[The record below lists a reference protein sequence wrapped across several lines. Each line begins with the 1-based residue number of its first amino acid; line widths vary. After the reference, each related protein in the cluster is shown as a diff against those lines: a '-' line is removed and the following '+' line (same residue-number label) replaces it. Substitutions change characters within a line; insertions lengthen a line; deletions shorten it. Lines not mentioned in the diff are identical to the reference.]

1 MLKIVNRMAGYAAV
15 FLCGALVMGLS
26 ERAFSQYAGSPGLSG
41 GSGGAA
47 NPNGNAPPGSKPMR
61 KDLWFYIVSDTPN
74 WKGSADIGK
83 RHMAHQVDL
92 EKRGIMFGAGPVED
106 VNGKHE
112 YGLIIIRAKDAA
124 EAKAI
129 VESDPMQKEGAR
141 TYTLHHWQLNE
152 GTVNVKLNYAQG
164 TFELN

>member
-1 MLKIVNRMAGYAAV
+1 MLHFVNRIAAYAAV
-15 FLCGALVMGLS
+15 FLFGALLMGLS
-26 ERAFSQYAGSPGLSG
+26 DRAMSQYAGSPGLAV
-41 GSGGAA
+41 GAQ
-47 NPNGNAPPGSKPMR
+47 PNATGHAPEGSKLLR
-61 KDLWFYIVSDTPN
+61 KDLWFYLVTDTPN
-74 WKGSADIGK
+74 WKGAADIGK

-106 VNGKHE
+106 PNGKHE

-124 EAKAI
+124 EEKAI

-141 TYTLHHWQLNE
+141 TYTLHHWTMNE
-152 GTVNVKLNYAQG
+152 GTVNVKLNYSQG